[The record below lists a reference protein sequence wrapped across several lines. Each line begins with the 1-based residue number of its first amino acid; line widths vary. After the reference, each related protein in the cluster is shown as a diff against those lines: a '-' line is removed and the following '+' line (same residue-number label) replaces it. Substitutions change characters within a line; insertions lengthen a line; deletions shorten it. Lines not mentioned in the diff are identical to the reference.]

1 MDDDPDP
8 FELFKQ
14 PWVWITLIAI
24 YAAGFILGKS
34 YMAQMLG

>member
-8 FELFKQ
+8 TSLLKQ
-14 PWVWITLIAI
+14 PWFWLSMIAI
-24 YAAGFILGKS
+24 YAAGFLLGKS